1 VLLVAKS
8 LYGPAFSLMRLMVE
22 SYVRG
27 IWIHQCAEEVD
38 LEKFARGSVPKFNKL
53 LEDIE
58 KLEAHKDKVLS
69 RMKDRSWKD
78 LNSYTHSGYLQVIR
92 RQTETS
98 IEANYDDDEI
108 LEAVNFANAIGCLA
122 AIAMCDL
129 ANNVE
134 LANTI
139 LEKIKCDPS
148 LK

>member
-1 VLLVAKS
+1 
-8 LYGPAFSLMRLMVE
+8 
-22 SYVRG
+22 
-27 IWIHQCAEEVD
+27 
-38 LEKFARGSVPKFNKL
+38 
-53 LEDIE
+53 
-58 KLEAHKDKVLS
+58 
-69 RMKDRSWKD
+69 MKDRSWKD